1 MDWLENQIRER
12 ERTDSQMLEESLR
25 AISDAITGKIHDGEV
40 DFAEQARSA
49 LDAVLRYYGAKLPE
63 NVETSKDIDI
73 AHVIDDEIAATGIMA
88 RPVRL
93 ADGWQ
98 RDAAGAFLGFLDDDT
113 PVALL
118 PSIRG
123 GYSMRSPQTG
133 ALEHVGAQALSRL
146 KETAYCFYRPLPQ
159 RKLHLV
165 DLGIFTA
172 RLLERSDYAI
182 VFCATLLSTLLGMV
196 SPVVNQIVFGPVVQS
211 GTTSIIFPITSLLL
225 GISVA
230 QLLLGTMKS
239 LVMSRISTKLD
250 VPLQAA
256 IMMRVLSLPA
266 SFFTQYETGALSSR
280 ISSVATISLTLQ
292 NLLLSTALSSLF
304 SFAYLFQ
311 IGNIAPA
318 LLLPALAIIIVT
330 TAFSIIVTLISQRV
344 IKVQLK
350 LSADLSGMQY
360 AMLSGIQKI
369 KLAGAESR
377 AFAKWGN
384 AYAQIARLTYNGP
397 AILRLSS
404 VIQTA
409 ISLVGTLVI
418 YSAALAGGVSV
429 SEYMAF
435 TAAYGM
441 VSGAFSSLTSSAL
454 QISQIKPNLEMA
466 KPIMDAVPESAQDR
480 QRVEHVSGG
489 FELDHVTFSYPGGGR
504 NVLDDLC
511 LKVKPGSYV
520 AIVGKTGCGK
530 STLMRLLLGFET
542 PQSGSIYY
550 DGRDLSRLDAR
561 GLRRNIG
568 VVLQDGKLF
577 GGSIYDNIAI
587 SAPGLSMDDAWHA
600 AELAGVAD
608 DIRAM
613 PMGMKTMISEGGGG
627 VSGGQRQRLM
637 IARALAPA
645 PKILMFDEAT
655 SALDNVTQR
664 TVAESLDSLNCTRLV
679 IAHRLSTIRACD
691 RIVVLDGG
699 RIAEDGT
706 YDELVEAGG
715 LFAEL
720 VKRQQL

>member
-1 MDWLENQIRER
+1 MDWLDNQIEER
-12 ERTDSQMLEESLR
+12 ERNDSQMLEESIR
-25 AISDAITGKIHDGEV
+25 AISDAITGKIHNGEV
-40 DFAEQARSA
+40 DYATQARSA
-49 LDAVLRYYGAKLPE
+49 LDAVLRYYGSSLPDNIE
-63 NVETSKDIDI
+63 ASKDLDI
-73 AHVIDDEIAATGIMA
+73 AHVIDDDIASTGIMA

-93 ADGWQ
+93 TQGWQ
-98 RDAAGAFLGFLDDDT
+98 KDAAGAFLGFLADDT
-113 PVALL
+113 PVALI
-118 PSIRG
+118 PCMRG
-123 GYSMRSPQTG
+123 GYSMRSPKTG
-133 ALEHVGAQALSRL
+133 SVEHVTEKTLSQL

-165 DLGIFTA
+165 DLGVFTA
-172 RLLERSDYAI
+172 RLLDRSDYVVI
-182 VFCATLLSTLLGMV
+182 FGATLLSTLLGMV
-196 SPVVNQIVFGPVVQS
+196 SPVVNQIVFGPVVES
-211 GTTSIIFPITSLLL
+211 GTTSIIFPITALLL
-225 GISVA
+225 GMSVS

-239 LVMSRISTKLD
+239 LVMSRISIKLD
-250 VPLQAA
+250 IPLQAA

-266 SFFTQYETGALSSR
+266 TFFTQYETGALSAR

-292 NLLLSTALSSLF
+292 NLVLSTALSSLF

-318 LLLPALAIIIVT
+318 LLLPALAVIIVT
-330 TAFSIIVTLISQRV
+330 TAFSIIVTLVSQR
-344 IKVQLK
+344 ITRTQLK
-350 LSADLSGMQY
+350 LSSDLSGMQY

-377 AFAKWGN
+377 AFAKWGTS
-384 AYAQIARLTYNGP
+384 YAEVARLTYNSP

-404 VIQTA
+404 VISTA
-409 ISLVGTLVI
+409 ISSIGTLVI
-418 YSAALAGGVSV
+418 YSSAIAGGVSV
-429 SEYMAF
+429 AEYMAF
-435 TAAYGM
+435 TSAYGM

-466 KPIMDAVPESAQDR
+466 KPIMDAIPESAQGR
-480 QRVEHVSGG
+480 QRIERVSGG
-489 FELDHVTFSYPGGGR
+489 FELDHVTFSYPGSNR
-504 NVLDDLC
+504 TVLNDLS

-542 PQSGSIYY
+542 PQSGAIYY

-568 VVLQDGKLF
+568 VVLQNGKLF
-577 GGSIYDNIAI
+577 SGSIYDNIAI
-587 SAPGLSMDDAWHA
+587 SAPGLSKDDAWHA

-613 PMGMKTMISEGGGG
+613 PMGMQTMISEGGGG
-627 VSGGQRQRLM
+627 ISGGQRQRLM
-637 IARALAPA
+637 IARALAPK

-655 SALDNVTQR
+655 SALDNITQR
-664 TVAESLDSLNCTRLV
+664 TVSESLDSLDCTRLV
-679 IAHRLSTIRACD
+679 IAHRLSTIRECD
-691 RIVVLDGG
+691 RIVVLDNGQ
-699 RIAEDGT
+699 IAEDGT
-706 YDELVEAGG
+706 YDDLVKAGG